1 MRPGDIEKMVARA
14 ITVVQMLPELE
25 SGGVERGT
33 LEMGRYLCRHG
44 HRSIVISAGG
54 RLVERLLKEGSEH
67 LVWQVGRK
75 TPVCLKYILPL
86 RRLLVREKV
95 DILHLRSRLPAWIGY
110 LAWKSLPE
118 KLRPKLVTTFHG
130 FYSVN
135 AYSAVMT
142 RGQKVIAISGAVAD
156 HIRQCYRVPQERIVR
171 IFRGVDE
178 TEFSPDMVS
187 PARVACL
194 RKSWDLGEGEGPVAM
209 LPGRLTR
216 LKGHD
221 VFFTAL
227 ASIRSLPWIA
237 VCVGDAENPA
247 YAAELRCRI
256 RQLGLDNRV
265 RMVGYCQDMP
275 AAYLLADVVVS
286 ATSGEAEAFGRIA
299 VEAQAMGRP
308 VIASAHGGS
317 LETVLDGETGRLFTP
332 GDPQSLAAALKD
344 LLADRSVLNQ
354 YARAAR
360 KWVKKRFA
368 VETMCG
374 ETLKVYKML
383 LNHDSIGCAGRFE
396 ESADH
401 TDVRSGRCI
410 QNASSFEGDCGA
422 FS

>member
-25 SGGVERGT
+25 SGGVERGA
-33 LEMGRYLCRHG
+33 LEVGRYLCRYG

-54 RLVERLLKEGSEH
+54 RLVERLQEEGSEH
-67 LVWQVGRK
+67 FAWQVGRK

-86 RRLLVREKV
+86 RRLLVQEKV

-142 RGQKVIAISGAVAD
+142 RGQKVIAISTAVAD
-156 HIRQCYRVPQERIVR
+156 HIRQYYRVPQERIIR

-178 TEFSPDMVS
+178 TEFSSGVVNPE
-187 PARVACL
+187 RVASL
-194 RKSWDLGEGEGPVAM
+194 RESWDLDVDAGPVVM

-221 VFFTAL
+221 VFFKAL
-227 ASIRSLPWIA
+227 AEVRSLPWTA
-237 VCVGDAENPA
+237 VCVGDAENPS
-247 YAAELRCRI
+247 YAAELRSLI
-256 RQLGLDNRV
+256 RRLGLENRV
-265 RMVGYCQDMP
+265 RLAGHCEDMP
-275 AAYLLADVVVS
+275 AAYLVADVVVS

-317 LETVLDGETGRLFTP
+317 LETVLDGETGRLFAP
-332 GDPQSLAAALKD
+332 GDPQSLAVALGE
-344 LLADRSVLNQ
+344 LLSSSALREK
-354 YARAAR
+354 YAQAAR
-360 KWVKKRFA
+360 NWVQQRFT
-368 VETMCG
+368 VETMFG
-374 ETLKVYKML
+374 ETLKVYESL
-383 LNHDSIGCAGRFE
+383 LNLDPIG
-396 ESADH
+396 
-401 TDVRSGRCI
+401 
-410 QNASSFEGDCGA
+410 
-422 FS
+422 

>member
-25 SGGVERGT
+25 SGGVERGA
-33 LEMGRYLCRHG
+33 LEVGRYLRRHG

-54 RLVERLLKEGSEH
+54 RLVERLQEEGSEH
-67 LVWQVGRK
+67 FAWQVGRK

-86 RRLLVREKV
+86 RRLLVQEKV

-142 RGQKVIAISGAVAD
+142 RGQKVIAISTAVAD
-156 HIRQCYRVPQERIVR
+156 HIRQCYRVPQERIIR

-178 TEFSPDMVS
+178 TEFSPGVVN
-187 PARVACL
+187 PERVASL
-194 RKSWDLGEGEGPVAM
+194 RESWNLDADSGPVVM

-221 VFFTAL
+221 VFFKAL
-227 ASIRSLPWIA
+227 AEVRSLPWTA
-237 VCVGDAENPA
+237 VCVGDAENPS
-247 YAAELRCRI
+247 YAAELRSLIKR
-256 RQLGLDNRV
+256 LGLENRV
-265 RMVGYCQDMP
+265 RLAGHCEDMP
-275 AAYLLADVVVS
+275 AAYLVADVVVS

-332 GDPQSLAAALKD
+332 GDPQSLAVALGE
-344 LLADRSVLNQ
+344 LLSSSALREK
-354 YARAAR
+354 YAQAAR
-360 KWVKKRFA
+360 NWVQQRFT

-374 ETLKVYKML
+374 ETLKVYESL
-383 LNHDSIGCAGRFE
+383 LNLDPIG
-396 ESADH
+396 
-401 TDVRSGRCI
+401 
-410 QNASSFEGDCGA
+410 
-422 FS
+422 

>member
-25 SGGVERGT
+25 SGGVERGA

-67 LVWQVGRK
+67 FFWQVGRK

-86 RRLLVREKV
+86 RRLLVQEKV
-95 DILHLRSRLPAWIGY
+95 DILHLRSRLPAWVGY

-118 KLRPKLVTTFHG
+118 RLRPKLVTTFHG

-135 AYSAVMT
+135 AYSAVMAC
-142 RGQKVIAISGAVAD
+142 GQKVIAISSAVAD
-156 HIRQCYRVPQERIVR
+156 HIRQRYRVPRERIIR

-178 TEFSPDMVS
+178 AEFSPEVVN
-187 PARVACL
+187 PERVAFL
-194 RKSWDLGEGEGPVAM
+194 RESWNLDEDSGPVVM

-221 VFFTAL
+221 VFFRAL
-227 ASIRSLPWIA
+227 AAARSLHWTA

-247 YAAELRCRI
+247 YAAELRCLI
-256 RQLGLDNRV
+256 RQLELDNRV
-265 RMVGYCQDMP
+265 RMVGYCKDMP
-275 AAYLLADVVVS
+275 AAYLAADVVVS

-317 LETVLDGETGRLFTP
+317 LETILDGETGRLFTP
-332 GDPQSLAAALKD
+332 GDPQGLAAALSD
-344 LLADRSVLNQ
+344 LLADSVLRKK
-354 YARAAR
+354 YAHAAR
-360 KWVKKRFA
+360 NWVKRRFT
-368 VETMCG
+368 VEAMCG
-374 ETLKVYKML
+374 DTLKVYESL
-383 LNHDSIGCAGRFE
+383 LNLDPIG
-396 ESADH
+396 
-401 TDVRSGRCI
+401 
-410 QNASSFEGDCGA
+410 
-422 FS
+422 

>member
-25 SGGVERGT
+25 SGGVERGA
-33 LEMGRYLCRHG
+33 LEVGRYLCRHG

-54 RLVERLLKEGSEH
+54 RLVERLQEEGSEH
-67 LVWQVGRK
+67 YAWQVGRK

-86 RRLLVREKV
+86 RRLLVQEKV

-142 RGQKVIAISGAVAD
+142 RGQKVIAISSAVAD
-156 HIRQCYRVPQERIVR
+156 HIRQYYRVPQERIIR

-178 TEFSPDMVS
+178 TEFSPGVVN
-187 PARVACL
+187 PERVTAL
-194 RKSWDLGEGEGPVAM
+194 RESWNLEEDAGPVVM

-221 VFFTAL
+221 VFFKAL
-227 ASIRSLPWIA
+227 AEVQSLPWTA
-237 VCVGDAENPA
+237 VCVGDAENPS
-247 YAAELRCRI
+247 YAAELRSLI
-256 RQLGLDNRV
+256 RRLGLENRV
-265 RMVGYCQDMP
+265 RLAGHCKDMP
-275 AAYLLADVVVS
+275 AAYLVADVVVS

-317 LETVLDGETGRLFTP
+317 LETVLDGETGRLFIP
-332 GDPQSLAAALKD
+332 GDPQSLAVALGE
-344 LLADRSVLNQ
+344 LLSSSALREK
-354 YARAAR
+354 YAQAAR
-360 KWVKKRFA
+360 NWVQQRFT

-374 ETLKVYKML
+374 ETLKVYESL
-383 LNHDSIGCAGRFE
+383 LNLDPIG
-396 ESADH
+396 
-401 TDVRSGRCI
+401 
-410 QNASSFEGDCGA
+410 
-422 FS
+422 